1 MADLPITSLFAG
13 GFALALVGLS
23 LMVTLRRVKTTILL
37 GEGDDVGLRRRIRA
51 QANFIEYAPL
61 GVIVLALME
70 LGGAPP
76 IAVLSLGA
84 ALAIGRL
91 LHAIGMYRDAP
102 VFRGLGI
109 LATYAALAGGGVGL
123 ILLAA

>member
-23 LMVTLRRVKTTILL
+23 LSVTLRRVKTTILL

-51 QANFIEYAPL
+51 QANFIEYVPL

-70 LGGAPP
+70 LRGLPVA
-76 IAVLSLGA
+76 AVVSLGT

-102 VFRGLGI
+102 VLRGLGI
-109 LATYAALAGGGVGL
+109 LATYAGLAGGGVAV
-123 ILLAA
+123 ILSAA